1 MRSVRAGLL
10 YFLLTFGA
18 GFALG
23 PIRLLLLVPRIG
35 VRAAELIEL
44 PVMVLISYLAA
55 RWITRCLAVPP
66 ATAPRLAMGL
76 IALALLV
83 TCEFTVVLKLQGLT
97 LQDYLAHRD
106 PVSGTAY
113 ALSLAIV
120 ALLPLAVNRR

>member
-1 MRSVRAGLL
+1 MRSARAGLL

-23 PIRLLLLVPRIG
+23 PIRLLVLVPRIG
-35 VRAAELIEL
+35 VRAAELIEM
-44 PVMVLISYLAA
+44 PVMLFISYLAA
-55 RWITRCLAVPP
+55 RWVTRRLALPP
-66 ATAPRLAMGL
+66 AAGPRLAMGL

-83 TCEFTVVLKLQGLT
+83 TCEFTFVLRLQGLT

-120 ALLPLAVNRR
+120 ALLPLTVNRR